1 MVIRGSDS
9 SAALELKGIVLPCQ
23 DTTKDVYEE
32 GNKTNLSW
40 HRAGTPPPRRRRSRP
55 RRRPPWC
62 PAKPHKRCPR
72 EDVPLRADVH
82 ACLLMSVGGGKAKR
96 AACRLNFAAMPM
108 RCKKAFA
115 HREAGLRADEL
126 HEALRQVA
134 SGWDG
139 DQLAVDGEDDGPA
152 PHRRVAHCRPR
163 RHPIVPRPWDCA
175 GVAMARCRSGYAS
188 QDMR

>member
-1 MVIRGSDS
+1 MTKGS
-9 SAALELKGIVLPCQ
+9 
-23 DTTKDVYEE
+23 
-32 GNKTNLSW
+32 
-40 HRAGTPPPRRRRSRP
+40 
-55 RRRPPWC
+55 
-62 PAKPHKRCPR
+62 
-72 EDVPLRADVH
+72 
-82 ACLLMSVGGGKAKR
+82 
-96 AACRLNFAAMPM
+96 ACRLSSASTPM
-108 RCKKAFA
+108 CRKHAFA

-134 SGWDG
+134 SRRNG